1 MFSITLEGDACK
13 GVSFLSAIKHSI
25 INNNDLNKYLSSY
38 PEMGLRLPHAHMEK
52 IIMNYM
58 VNNNS
63 DQTSQQADM
72 SEAKVISIELGTH
85 FYNLHLNKSD
95 YIEFSSQ
102 EEACFSGV
110 TEAID

>member
-1 MFSITLEGDACK
+1 MFNITLQGDACK

-25 INNNDLNKYLSSY
+25 INNDGLNKYLSSY
-38 PEMGLRLPHAHMEK
+38 PEMGLRLPHAEMEK
-52 IIMNYM
+52 IIMNHI

-72 SEAKVISIELGTH
+72 SQAQVISIELGAH
-85 FYNLHLNKSD
+85 FHKSSL
-95 YIEFSSQ
+95 IEFNSQ

-110 TEAID
+110 TETMD